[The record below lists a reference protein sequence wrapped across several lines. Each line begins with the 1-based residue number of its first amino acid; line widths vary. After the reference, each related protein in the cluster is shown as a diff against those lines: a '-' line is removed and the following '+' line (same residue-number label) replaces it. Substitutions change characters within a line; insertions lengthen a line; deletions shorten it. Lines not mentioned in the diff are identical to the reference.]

1 MKINKI
7 FISFIVLL
15 VCVLGYGLYSSNKGE
30 EKNVEEKKV
39 KVGVLQLLSHPALD
53 QIYKGLEDGLAKEG
67 YTVGKNLQLD
77 LQNAQGDQSNLV
89 SMGQKLVSDNN
100 DLLVG
105 ITTPATLSLSNA
117 TKDKPIIMAGITYPV
132 EAGLI
137 KSENNPGNNITGVS
151 DRTPIKQQ
159 LEVMKQILPKMKKV
173 GILYTAS
180 EDNSVKQAQEA
191 EKLAKELGLEVK
203 VSTVANT
210 NDIQQV
216 TETLAA
222 ETDEIFV
229 PIDNTIASEMATVVK
244 VTDSKK
250 VPVFPSSD
258 TMVADGG
265 LLGIGVDQYKIGI
278 ETAKVIAKVLKGADT
293 KTMPI
298 VLANEGVI
306 YLNEAK
312 AKQLGIEIPKDI
324 KDKAKVVDKK

>member
-7 FISFIVLL
+7 FIGFIVLL

-191 EKLAKELGLEVK
+191 EKLAKELGLCR
-203 VSTVANT
+203 
-210 NDIQQV
+210 
-216 TETLAA
+216 
-222 ETDEIFV
+222 
-229 PIDNTIASEMATVVK
+229 SEERRVGK
-244 VTDSKK
+244 ECRSRWS
-250 VPVFPSSD
+250 P
-258 TMVADGG
+258 
-265 LLGIGVDQYKIGI
+265 YH
-278 ETAKVIAKVLKGADT
+278 
-293 KTMPI
+293 
-298 VLANEGVI
+298 
-306 YLNEAK
+306 
-312 AKQLGIEIPKDI
+312 
-324 KDKAKVVDKK
+324 